1 MVAPEIA
8 SLASTL
14 AEIAVRNT
22 ASAVSSRI
30 QAFRARRD
38 NEAVIN
44 ELIELVN
51 ELISDRAQL
60 VSIAQAFEQELAGQR
75 MSDEEIAYIT
85 DKLIPTAQR
94 LAEKT
99 MKDSSEV
106 SEFVDILKGLV
117 SSETMTILQL
127 VGFNFRQAIGQ
138 PLTQLVERLILSRV
152 PAAGA
157 SNLAELQARREIAFI
172 EMVRDPAAADRFAR
186 MTQGS
191 G

>member
-1 MVAPEIA
+1 MIAPEFA

-14 AEIAVRNT
+14 AEVAVRNT

-51 ELISDRAQL
+51 ELISDKAQ
-60 VSIAQAFEQELAGQR
+60 VISIAQAFEQELAGQR
-75 MSDEEIAYIT
+75 MSDDEIAYIT
-85 DKLIPTAQR
+85 EKLMPTAER
-94 LAEKT
+94 LAEKA
-99 MKDSSEV
+99 MSDSSEV
-106 SEFVDILKGLV
+106 SEFMGMLKGLV

-127 VGFNFRQAIGQ
+127 VGFNFKQAIGQ
-138 PLTQLVERLILSRV
+138 PLTQLVERLILARV

-157 SNLAELQARREIAFI
+157 SDLAEVQARREIAFL
-172 EMVRDPAAADRFAR
+172 EVVRDPAAAERFAR
-186 MTQGS
+186 MTQG
-191 G
+191 